1 MSVEAA
7 AVPGVGASNRSVVR
21 VQPSRRLRFTARA
34 AGLGFVSLLVL
45 MLAIAPA
52 KSYLRQRGRLADLR
66 QQTQELQQENAKLQE
81 RVTQLKDPAHLEIL
95 ARQCL
100 GMVKPGQIAFV
111 TVPEHGAPTP
121 PAC

>member
-1 MSVEAA
+1 MSAA
-7 AVPGVGASNRSVVR
+7 AVPAASRSVVR
-21 VQPSRRLRFTARA
+21 AQPSRRVRFTARA

-45 MLAIAPA
+45 MLAISPA
-52 KSYLRQRGRLADLR
+52 KSYLRQRGLLADLR

-81 RVTQLKDPAHLEIL
+81 RVTSLKDPAYLEIL

-121 PAC
+121 PDC

>member
-1 MSVEAA
+1 MSAEAA
-7 AVPGVGASNRSVVR
+7 AVPTVGVSNRSVVR
-21 VQPSRRLRFTARA
+21 ARPSRRHRFTARA
-34 AGLGFVSLLVL
+34 TGLGIVFLLVL

-66 QQTQELQQENAKLQE
+66 RQTQELQQENAKLQQ
-81 RVTQLKDPAHLEIL
+81 RVTELKDPAYLEIL

-111 TVPEHGAPTP
+111 TVPQHGAPTP